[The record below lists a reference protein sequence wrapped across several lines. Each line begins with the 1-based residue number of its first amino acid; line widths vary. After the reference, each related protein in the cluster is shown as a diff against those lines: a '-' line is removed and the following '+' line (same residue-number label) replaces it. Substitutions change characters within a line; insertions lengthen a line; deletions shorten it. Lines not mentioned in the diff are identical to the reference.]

1 MKLKSWGLELKFKAA
16 STINEVKILEVYEE
30 LTRIAVKLWRAE
42 LEFFFSSVLTERKD
56 GKCSRE
62 GGIWLVRYE
71 RESWCF
77 FNVVLQQSR
86 RRVCGTLQ
94 SWTIVEERRENQK
107 AEHWP
112 CWLPKADIM
121 CTEYLSRVRKRERSA
136 HMRDNKKDFFV
147 EMLVMYNGEDIFPQ
161 NEMWKQESNHIL
173 EGKLCKRKGKSKGK
187 IILLQKKYR
196 RLLE

>member
-1 MKLKSWGLELKFKAA
+1 MKSR
-16 STINEVKILEVYEE
+16 VRV
-30 LTRIAVKLWRAE
+30 
-42 LEFFFSSVLTERKD
+42 FFFPSMLTERKD
-56 GKCSRE
+56 GKCSE

-94 SWTIVEERRENQK
+94 NSTIVGECRENHR

-121 CTEYLSRVRKRERSA
+121 CTEYLSRVRKR
-136 HMRDNKKDFFV
+136 KKRKVCTYEGQQKRFFCRNASNVQWRRHISTKLNV
-147 EMLVMYNGEDIFPQ
+147 EA
-161 NEMWKQESNHIL
+161 ESNHTL